1 MFSFFSQ
8 VTNQL
13 VHALQQYVS
22 ASIIQGE
29 DDRLWQIVGHEVK
42 SLDGGHAA
50 LAYMK
55 MKNRK
60 KQVNLNACQY
70 VC

>member
-1 MFSFFSQ
+1 MLEVPLLSQ

-29 DDRLWQIVGHEVK
+29 EDRLWQIVEHEVK
-42 SLDGGHAA
+42 SLEGGHST

-55 MKNRK
+55 IKTRK
-60 KQVNLNACQY
+60 KQVS
-70 VC
+70 